1 MIKDGRFDSLEAVRR
16 CIHDSFG
23 VKKYEAEG
31 MTINEIGG
39 DWKMRSI
46 AHFPIRICAEASQI
60 PRIQIPLRDLY
71 SCADAELEIRRAFLS
86 VKTLRNG
93 GKLS

>member
-1 MIKDGRFDSLEAVRR
+1 
-16 CIHDSFG
+16 
-23 VKKYEAEG
+23 
-31 MTINEIGG
+31 
-39 DWKMRSI
+39 MRPI

-86 VKTLRNG
+86 VETLRKG
-93 GKLS
+93 GNNASYRRKTQRPFRQDSP